1 MTVIPTHLSFNP
13 CAGQV
18 RAIIMGGR
26 LRLIRRQRD
35 KGNSLTKLQTFKIN
49 SDALQFLVQ
58 LFSSDKRGAEAT
70 CPLRVL
76 HTLQAVPWDLQ
87 LFMVLSKAADL
98 LQQLHEGGSL
108 VMVLVPM
115 ICK

>member
-1 MTVIPTHLSFNP
+1 MGRSFT
-13 CAGQV
+13 ADTETEGQGEFPYK
-18 RAIIMGGR
+18 IT
-26 LRLIRRQRD
+26 D
-35 KGNSLTKLQTFKIN
+35 SFKIN